1 MKLFDAAKTV
11 SIIEIY
17 KKYTNNPVK
26 GKEGKNGVTVKCPF
40 HDDRKPSLG
49 LFTKDNGFFCYNP
62 NCHEK
67 GDSIDFVRKLFNLS
81 NYEAAIKIC
90 KDFGVEYEGPRVRSV
105 AEPKEDAEDPEAILL
120 NNKRLTIYFVK
131 CLEKAPN
138 PKFFE
143 ERGVGSLSHEY
154 WFGYCPKGKDAELA
168 AKCGIED
175 DSPLTMFGG
184 RYIIPIITA
193 NNKVIGFVGRL
204 PDAEVDADHPKYLNS
219 ENSSVF
225 KKRCV
230 FFNEKALYDSSFS
243 EIIVVEGPFDALSF
257 IASGVRNVVSPL
269 GANLSDQQLSLLRR
283 KPNRKVILG
292 LIATTPERKRRSS
305 PSDTRKT
312 SASPSLVPTS
322 RPKRTRTTFFSKR
335 GPITSPRRLPAFL
348 ARIISSWSRNA
359 LRPKT
364 VRLIWIPT
372 KAKRLFGIPWLPSLA
387 PGNRRSRKD
396 IRSTRRTTPLPSTG
410 IGRDLT
416 SFSRS
421 IRRNDLRNAI
431 RLCNIW
437 IRS

>member
-193 NNKVIGFVGRL
+193 DNKVIGFVGRL

-292 LIATTPERKRRSS
+292 FDRDDAGKKATKLALRYAKDLRVAVLSADFKAQKDANDLLLKEGADYLSKATSSILGPDYLFMVAERLKTKDGKAYL
-305 PSDTRKT
+305 DTDEGQEAFWD
-312 SASPSLVPTS
+312 SLASVIGA
-322 RPKRTRTTFFSKR
+322 RE
-335 GPITSPRRLPAFL
+335 PAFAERYPINKAYNPIAFNRYW
-348 ARIISSWSRNA
+348 ARFDELLTRHSS
-359 LRPKT
+359 K
-364 VRLIWIPT
+364 
-372 KAKRLFGIPWLPSLA
+372 
-387 PGNRRSRKD
+387 
-396 IRSTRRTTPLPSTG
+396 
-410 IGRDLT
+410 
-416 SFSRS
+416 
-421 IRRNDLRNAI
+421 
-431 RLCNIW
+431 
-437 IRS
+437 